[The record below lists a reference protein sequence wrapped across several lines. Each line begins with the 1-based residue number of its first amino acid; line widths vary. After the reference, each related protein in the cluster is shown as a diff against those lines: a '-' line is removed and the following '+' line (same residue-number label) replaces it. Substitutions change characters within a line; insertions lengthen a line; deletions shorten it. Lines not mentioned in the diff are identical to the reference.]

1 MTDTFRIVNG
11 SFEATIYLDH
21 VHAMTLKTWRK
32 LVKLAAGDYRN
43 EAAPEDARA
52 WFTAAIE
59 TAKEVWETASREY
72 VDGYRIPRE
81 RGQKAKNKELIRAVK
96 SAKSRHDRLLKR
108 QAILTEEV
116 HTS

>member
-1 MTDTFRIVNG
+1 MTDTFHIVNG
-11 SFEATIYLDH
+11 SFEAIICLDH
-21 VHAMTLKTWRK
+21 IHTVPLKNWRK

-43 EAAPEDARA
+43 EAALEDARA

-59 TAKEVWETASREY
+59 DAKEAWKTASQEY

-81 RGQKAKNKELIRAVK
+81 RGQKTKNKELIRAVK
-96 SAKSRHDRLLKR
+96 SAKSRHDRLLKM